1 LARRKHQSENE
12 VASAAALAAAQ
23 AAWAALS
30 DSEDEEV
37 REDTAPTRAVEA
49 SPDSR
54 RALQRPRSNSL
65 TRTRGP
71 DPRPGEDDVAAA
83 IRRYAPPRKLPAEVF
98 K

>member
-1 LARRKHQSENE
+1 MARRKHQSENE
-12 VASAAALAAAQ
+12 VASAAALAAAH
-23 AAWAALS
+23 AAQAALS

-49 SPDSR
+49 SPETVARFNARD
-54 RALQRPRSNSL
+54 
-65 TRTRGP
+65 RTVSPAPAAP
-71 DPRPGEDDVAAA
+71 DPREGEDDVAAA